1 MALIGCGE
9 AVQPTDI
16 QEQHQVAWLLVLKHY
31 TWKFYSMDNNKL
43 NIDLSLPRGWHEL
56 NDKQLRYAFGLIAK
70 GFTFDEIKTLCLFR
84 WSGLSVRHR
93 HNADFF
99 CRIRRQDFIVSADQ
113 IAEVIPALDWL
124 DTIPP
129 QPVCISRI
137 GRHRSFSP
145 DFSEVPFEKFIICDN
160 LYQGYLA
167 TQSDDLLDQLASILY
182 QSPIS
187 LSLSPAE
194 RISAFYWFASVKG
207 YFARRF
213 HYFFQS
219 SLSDNLLGS
228 SNLPTGQQIQQSVD
242 AMIRALTKGDI
253 TKEREILALD
263 THRALTELDAQA
275 REYQEFNSKFPK
287 K

>member
-1 MALIGCGE
+1 MAIGSE
-9 AVQPTDI
+9 T
-16 QEQHQVAWLLVLKHY
+16 LHY
-31 TWKFYSMDNNKL
+31 WTFYSMDNNKIS
-43 NIDLSLPRGWHEL
+43 IDLSLPQGWHEL

-70 GFTFDEIKTLCLFR
+70 VFTFDEIKTLCLFR

-93 HNADFF
+93 HNADFV
-99 CRIRRQDFIVSADQ
+99 CRLRRKDFIVSADQ
-113 IAEVIPALDWL
+113 IAEVIPALGWL

-167 TQSDDLLDQLASILY
+167 TQSDDLLDHLASILY
-182 QSPIS
+182 QSPIPI
-187 LSLSPAE
+187 SLSPAE

-207 YFARRF
+207 YFAQRF
-213 HYFFQS
+213 NYFFQPS
-219 SLSDNLLGS
+219 AQSDNLLGS
-228 SNLPTGQQIQQSVD
+228 NAQPSGAQIQQSVD

-253 TKEREILALD
+253 TKEREILSLD

-275 REYQEFNSKFPK
+275 KEYQELDKTLPK

>member
-1 MALIGCGE
+1 
-9 AVQPTDI
+9 
-16 QEQHQVAWLLVLKHY
+16 
-31 TWKFYSMDNNKL
+31 MDNNKL

-56 NDKQLRYAFGLIAK
+56 NDKQLRYAFGLFAK
-70 GFTFDEIKTLCLFR
+70 GFTFDEIKTHCLFR

-99 CRIRRQDFIVSADQ
+99 CRLRRQDFIVSADQ

-160 LYQGYLA
+160 LYHGYLA

-187 LSLSPAE
+187 LSPAE

-207 YFARRF
+207 YFTRRF
-213 HYFFQS
+213 NHFFQPS
-219 SLSDNLLGS
+219 AQSDNLLGS
-228 SNLPTGQQIQQSVD
+228 NAQPTGTQIQQSVD

-253 TKEREILALD
+253 TKEREILSLD

-275 REYQEFNSKFPK
+275 KEYQELDKTLPK

>member
-1 MALIGCGE
+1 
-9 AVQPTDI
+9 
-16 QEQHQVAWLLVLKHY
+16 
-31 TWKFYSMDNNKL
+31 MDNNML
-43 NIDLSLPRGWHEL
+43 NIDLAVPQGWHEL

-93 HNADFF
+93 HNTDFV
-99 CRIRRQDFIVSADQ
+99 CRLRRQDFIVSADQ
-113 IAEVIPALDWL
+113 IAEVITALDWL

-137 GRHRSFSP
+137 GRHRSFLP
-145 DFSEVPFEKFIICDN
+145 DFSEVPFEKFIISDN

-167 TQSDDLLDQLASILY
+167 TKSDDLLAQLASILY
-182 QSPIS
+182 DKAKIR
-187 LSLSPAE
+187 LTPAE
-194 RISAFYWFASVKG
+194 AISIFYWFASVKD

-219 SLSDNLLGS
+219 SPSDNLLGS

-275 REYQEFNSKFPK
+275 RGYQEFNSKFPK

>member
-1 MALIGCGE
+1 MQYLRGME
-9 AVQPTDI
+9 SS
-16 QEQHQVAWLLVLKHY
+16 VLH
-31 TWKFYSMDNNKL
+31 
-43 NIDLSLPRGWHEL
+43 IDLVVPRGWHEL

-84 WSGLSVRHR
+84 WSGMSVRHR
-93 HNADFF
+93 HNADFV
-99 CRIRRQDFIVSADQ
+99 CRLRRQDFIVSADQ
-113 IAEVIPALDWL
+113 IAETLPALDWL

-137 GRHRSFSP
+137 GRYRPFAA
-145 DFSEVPFEKFIICDN
+145 DFSEVAFEKFIICDN

-167 TQSDDLLDQLASILY
+167 NQRDDLLDQLASILY
-182 QSPIS
+182 QSSIPI
-187 LSLSPAE
+187 SLSPAE

-213 HYFFQS
+213 NHFFQPS
-219 SLSDNLLGS
+219 AQTDNLLD
-228 SNLPTGQQIQQSVD
+228 SNARPTGTQIQQSVD

-253 TKEREILALD
+253 TKEREILSLD

-275 REYQEFNSKFPK
+275 KEYQELDNTLPK

>member
-1 MALIGCGE
+1 
-9 AVQPTDI
+9 
-16 QEQHQVAWLLVLKHY
+16 
-31 TWKFYSMDNNKL
+31 MDNNKL
-43 NIDLSLPRGWHEL
+43 NIDLSLSRGWHEL

-70 GFTFDEIKTLCLFR
+70 SFTFDEIKTLCLFR

-93 HNADFF
+93 HNADFV
-99 CRIRRQDFIVSADQ
+99 CRLHRQDFIVSADQ
-113 IAEVIPALDWL
+113 IAEMLPDLDWL
-124 DTIPP
+124 DNIPP

-137 GRHRSFSP
+137 SRHRSFSP

-167 TQSDDLLDQLASILY
+167 TQRDDLLVGLASILY
-182 QSPIS
+182 QSSIS
-187 LSLSPAE
+187 ISLSPAE
-194 RISAFYWFASVKG
+194 RISVFYWFASVKG

-213 HYFFQS
+213 NHFFQPS
-219 SLSDNLLGS
+219 AQTDNLLGS
-228 SNLPTGQQIQQSVD
+228 NAQPTGTQIQQSVD

-275 REYQEFNSKFPK
+275 KEYQELDKTLPK

>member
-1 MALIGCGE
+1 MLHI
-9 AVQPTDI
+9 
-16 QEQHQVAWLLVLKHY
+16 
-31 TWKFYSMDNNKL
+31 
-43 NIDLSLPRGWHEL
+43 SLTVPQGWHEL

-70 GFTFDEIKTLCLFR
+70 GFTFGEIKTLCLFR

-93 HNADFF
+93 HNAGFV
-99 CRIRRQDFIVSADQ
+99 CRLRRLRHQDFIVSADQ
-113 IAEVIPALDWL
+113 IAEILPALDWL

-145 DFSEVPFEKFIICDN
+145 DFSEVPFEKFIVCDN

-167 TQSDDLLDQLASILY
+167 TQRYYLLDQLASILY
-182 QSPIS
+182 QSTIPI
-187 LSLSPAE
+187 SLSPAE
-194 RISAFYWFASVKG
+194 RISVFYWFASVKG
-207 YFARRF
+207 YFAQRF
-213 HYFFQS
+213 NHFFQPQAQ
-219 SLSDNLLGS
+219 SDNLLGS
-228 SNLPTGQQIQQSVD
+228 NAQPTGAQIQQSVD

-275 REYQEFNSKFPK
+275 REFFELRSKIRP
-287 K
+287 

>member
-1 MALIGCGE
+1 
-9 AVQPTDI
+9 
-16 QEQHQVAWLLVLKHY
+16 
-31 TWKFYSMDNNKL
+31 MDNNTL
-43 NIDLSLPRGWHEL
+43 NIDLAVPKGWHEL

-84 WSGLSVRHR
+84 WSGLIVRHR
-93 HNADFF
+93 HNADFV
-99 CRIRRQDFIVSADQ
+99 CRLRRQDFIVSADQ
-113 IAEVIPALDWL
+113 IAEVIPDLDWL

-167 TQSDDLLDQLASILY
+167 TQSDDLLAGLASILY
-182 QSPIS
+182 QSSTPI
-187 LSLSPAE
+187 SLSPAE

-213 HYFFQS
+213 NHFFQPS
-219 SLSDNLLGS
+219 AQSDNLLGS
-228 SNLPTGQQIQQSVD
+228 NTQPTGAQIQQSVD

-253 TKEREILALD
+253 TKEREILSLD

-275 REYQEFNSKFPK
+275 REYQEFNSKFLK

>member
-1 MALIGCGE
+1 M
-9 AVQPTDI
+9 
-16 QEQHQVAWLLVLKHY
+16 
-31 TWKFYSMDNNKL
+31 NNNTL
-43 NIDLSLPRGWHEL
+43 NIDLIMPKSWHEL

-70 GFTFDEIKTLCLFR
+70 DFTFDEIKTLCLFH
-84 WSGLSVRHR
+84 WSALSVRHR
-93 HNADFF
+93 HNADFV
-99 CRIRRQDFIVSADQ
+99 CRLRRQDFIVSADQ
-113 IAEVIPALDWL
+113 IAEILPALDWL

-145 DFSEVPFEKFIICDN
+145 DFSEVPFEKFIVCDN

-167 TQSDDLLDQLASILY
+167 TQRYYLLDQLASILY
-182 QSPIS
+182 QSTIPI
-187 LSLSPAE
+187 SLSPAE
-194 RISAFYWFASVKG
+194 RISVFYWFASVKG

-213 HYFFQS
+213 SHFFQPS
-219 SLSDNLLGS
+219 AQTDNLLGS
-228 SNLPTGQQIQQSVD
+228 NAQPTGAQIQQSVD

-275 REYQEFNSKFPK
+275 REFFELRSKIRP
-287 K
+287 

>member
-1 MALIGCGE
+1 
-9 AVQPTDI
+9 
-16 QEQHQVAWLLVLKHY
+16 
-31 TWKFYSMDNNKL
+31 MDNNKIS
-43 NIDLSLPRGWHEL
+43 IDLSLPCGWHEL
-56 NDKQLRYAFGLIAK
+56 NDKQFRYAFGLIAK
-70 GFTFDEIKTLCLFR
+70 GFSFDEIKTLCLLR
-84 WSGLSVRHR
+84 WSGLTVRHR
-93 HNADFF
+93 HNADFV
-99 CRIRRQDFIVSADQ
+99 CRLRRQDFIVSADQ
-113 IAEVIPALDWL
+113 IAEMLPALDWL
-124 DTIPP
+124 DNIPP

-167 TQSDDLLDQLASILY
+167 TQSGDLLDQLANILY

-187 LSLSPAE
+187 ISLSPAE

-213 HYFFQS
+213 NHFFQPS
-219 SLSDNLLGS
+219 AQTDNLLGS
-228 SNLPTGQQIQQSVD
+228 TAQPTGTQIQQSVD

-253 TKEREILALD
+253 TKERMILALD

-275 REYQEFNSKFPK
+275 REFFELRSKIRP
-287 K
+287 

>member
-1 MALIGCGE
+1 
-9 AVQPTDI
+9 
-16 QEQHQVAWLLVLKHY
+16 
-31 TWKFYSMDNNKL
+31 MDNSLL
-43 NIDLSLPRGWHEL
+43 NIDLVVPRGWHEL

-84 WSGLSVRHR
+84 WSGLSVRHQ
-93 HNADFF
+93 HKADFV
-99 CRIRRQDFIVSADQ
+99 CRLRRQEFIVSADQ

-145 DFSEVPFEKFIICDN
+145 NFSEVPFEKFIICDN

-167 TQSDDLLDQLASILY
+167 TQSDDLLVQIASILY
-182 QSPIS
+182 NCSKIK
-187 LSLSPAE
+187 LTPAE
-194 RISAFYWFASVKG
+194 TTSVFYWFASVKG
-207 YFARRF
+207 YFAQRF
-213 HYFFQS
+213 NHFFQPQAQP
-219 SLSDNLLGS
+219 DNLLGS
-228 SNLPTGQQIQQSVD
+228 NGQPTGAQIQQSVD

-275 REYQEFNSKFPK
+275 REYQEFNAKYPNK
-287 K
+287 

>member
-1 MALIGCGE
+1 ME
-9 AVQPTDI
+9 SS
-16 QEQHQVAWLLVLKHY
+16 VLH
-31 TWKFYSMDNNKL
+31 
-43 NIDLSLPRGWHEL
+43 IDLTVPQGWHEL
-56 NDKQLRYAFGLIAK
+56 SDKQLRYAFELIARNY
-70 GFTFDEIKTLCLFR
+70 TSDEIKTLCLFR

-93 HNADFF
+93 HNADYI
-99 CRIRRQDFIVSADQ
+99 CRLRKQTFRLTSLQ

-137 GRHRSFSP
+137 GRYRPFAA
-145 DFSEVPFEKFIICDN
+145 DFSEVAFEKFIICDN

-167 TQSDDLLDQLASILY
+167 TQRDDLLDQLASILY
-182 QSPIS
+182 NHNLSPHN
-187 LSLSPAE
+187 LSPAH
-194 RISAFYWFASVKG
+194 RVSVFYWFASVKDL
-207 YFARRF
+207 FARQ
-213 HYFFQS
+213 YPNFFQNAVQP
-219 SLSDNLLGS
+219 DNLLGGS
-228 SNLPTGQQIQQSVD
+228 RLPSGAQIQQAVN

-275 REYQEFNSKFPK
+275 KEYKEFNAKFPK

>member
-1 MALIGCGE
+1 
-9 AVQPTDI
+9 
-16 QEQHQVAWLLVLKHY
+16 
-31 TWKFYSMDNNKL
+31 MDNNTL
-43 NIDLSLPRGWHEL
+43 NIDLIMPKSWHEL

-70 GFTFDEIKTLCLFR
+70 DFTFDEIKTLCLFH
-84 WSGLSVRHR
+84 WSALSVRHR
-93 HNADFF
+93 HNADFV
-99 CRIRRQDFIVSADQ
+99 CRLRRQDFIVSVDQ

-145 DFSEVPFEKFIICDN
+145 DFSEVPFEKFIVCDN

-167 TQSDDLLDQLASILY
+167 TKSDDLLVQIASILY
-182 QSPIS
+182 LPK
-187 LSLSPAE
+187 LSTINSKLRLTAAE
-194 RISAFYWFASVKG
+194 RTSVFYWFASVKG

-213 HYFFQS
+213 SHFFQPS
-219 SLSDNLLGS
+219 AQTDNLLGS
-228 SNLPTGQQIQQSVD
+228 NAQPTGTQIQQSVD

-275 REYQEFNSKFPK
+275 REFFELRSKIRP
-287 K
+287 